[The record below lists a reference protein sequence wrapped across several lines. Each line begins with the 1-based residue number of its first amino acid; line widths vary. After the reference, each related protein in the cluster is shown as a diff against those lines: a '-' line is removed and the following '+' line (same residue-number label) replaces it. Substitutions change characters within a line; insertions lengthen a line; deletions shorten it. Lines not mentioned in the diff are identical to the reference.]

1 MILTLFVGLLCF
13 TYQAK
18 AQWTVIDP
26 SNLVQNIKSAVQS
39 STTATNMVK
48 SLQESI
54 KIYNQS
60 KAYYDALKS
69 VHNIIK
75 DARKVKLTLEMV
87 SEITEIYTSGFNR
100 MVSDP
105 NFTVDELAAIS
116 AGYARLLEE
125 GGALV
130 AELKT
135 VITGGNGLSLSDK
148 ERMDVVDQV
157 YTKMLEYRN
166 LTRYYTRKTI
176 SVSFIRSREKGDA
189 HRVLHFTGT
198 RTTDIGNLKTEAVM
212 DFDNLHQVLRNLYQE
227 MMPLCGDMIGV
238 AKGIAGLGALF
249 YVAYRV
255 WKALASAEP
264 IDVFPL
270 LRPFAIGLCVMFF
283 PTVVLGTINT
293 VMSPVVQ
300 GTHAILEGQTLDLQA
315 YQQQKDDLEAEARRR
330 EGKAWLVDD
339 EVYEQRLADM
349 GITDLGEIISMWAER
364 TWYDIKAGF
373 RQLVRDF
380 FELLFNAAGLT
391 IDTLRTFFLVVLS
404 ILGPLSFALSIY
416 DGFHSTLASWISRYI
431 SVYLWLP
438 IADLFSAVLAKIQT
452 LMLQADVL
460 ALQDPNYIPDSGSGV
475 YIIFLII
482 GIIGYFT
489 IPTVAEWVIQSGGAG
504 GAMGGINKAGAF
516 ATGVAGGIAGNM
528 IGRTF
533 GRRGGG
539 GSSSGNGGG
548 GPASGSAPNGRNLA
562 TQGNSNHS

>member
-1 MILTLFVGLLCF
+1 
-13 TYQAK
+13 
-18 AQWTVIDP
+18 
-26 SNLVQNIKSAVQS
+26 
-39 STTATNMVK
+39 
-48 SLQESI
+48 
-54 KIYNQS
+54 
-60 KAYYDALKS
+60 
-69 VHNIIK
+69 
-75 DARKVKLTLEMV
+75 
-87 SEITEIYTSGFNR
+87 
-100 MVSDP
+100 
-105 NFTVDELAAIS
+105 
-116 AGYARLLEE
+116 
-125 GGALV
+125 
-130 AELKT
+130 
-135 VITGGNGLSLSDK
+135 
-148 ERMDVVDQV
+148 
-157 YTKMLEYRN
+157 
-166 LTRYYTRKTI
+166 
-176 SVSFIRSREKGDA
+176 
-189 HRVLHFTGT
+189 
-198 RTTDIGNLKTEAVM
+198 M

-283 PTVVLGTINT
+283 PTVVLGTINA

-460 ALQDPNYIPDSGSGV
+460 AMQDPNYIPDSGSGV

-504 GAMGGINKAGAF
+504 GAMGGINKAGTF

>member
-1 MILTLFVGLLCF
+1 
-13 TYQAK
+13 
-18 AQWTVIDP
+18 
-26 SNLVQNIKSAVQS
+26 
-39 STTATNMVK
+39 
-48 SLQESI
+48 
-54 KIYNQS
+54 
-60 KAYYDALKS
+60 
-69 VHNIIK
+69 
-75 DARKVKLTLEMV
+75 
-87 SEITEIYTSGFNR
+87 
-100 MVSDP
+100 
-105 NFTVDELAAIS
+105 
-116 AGYARLLEE
+116 
-125 GGALV
+125 
-130 AELKT
+130 
-135 VITGGNGLSLSDK
+135 
-148 ERMDVVDQV
+148 
-157 YTKMLEYRN
+157 
-166 LTRYYTRKTI
+166 
-176 SVSFIRSREKGDA
+176 
-189 HRVLHFTGT
+189 
-198 RTTDIGNLKTEAVM
+198 M

-255 WKALASAEP
+255 WKALANAEP

-283 PTVVLGTINT
+283 PTVVLGTINA

-528 IGRTF
+528 IGRTC

-548 GPASGSAPNGRNLA
+548 GQASGSAPNGRNLA